1 MINFSEILWKP
12 KPAGRTRSSAT
23 VAAPERVEETPRLLQ
38 LPVDEVPIPPESRI
52 VLVTEPH
59 SPGADRY
66 RYLRM
71 RLRELKAAVGLQKL
85 VITSPFPQDGKSTT
99 ILNLATALA
108 EQGKANVLVLEADLY
123 HPSLGQ
129 KIGVPPRSGLA
140 ECLEEEIDPM
150 DLVRRIE
157 PLGWYFLPGGMARGN
172 PSELL
177 QSEALTAVIEKVAP
191 YFDWILFDTP
201 PVGPLS
207 DALSLLRHVDASMLV
222 VRADRTPQDAVKQAL
237 NLLGPKHVLGI
248 IFNAAKGLSP
258 GSSNYYGYY
267 PKR

>member
-123 HPSLGQ
+123 HPS
-129 KIGVPPRSGLA
+129 
-140 ECLEEEIDPM
+140 
-150 DLVRRIE
+150 
-157 PLGWYFLPGGMARGN
+157 RGN